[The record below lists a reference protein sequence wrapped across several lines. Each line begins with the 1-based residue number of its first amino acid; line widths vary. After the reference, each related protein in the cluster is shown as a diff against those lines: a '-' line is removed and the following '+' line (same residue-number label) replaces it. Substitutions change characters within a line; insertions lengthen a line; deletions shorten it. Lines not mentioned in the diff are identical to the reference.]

1 MRALIIALL
10 LLAPQTG
17 AAYRA
22 DVEAFRKQR
31 ETEINGPTGWA
42 ALVGLH
48 WLTAGT
54 FTIGRTPGSQ
64 IALAGPSAPA
74 TLGKISVTDHDAT
87 IALAPGVAG
96 TVKNAPVTSVTL
108 QPNSDIDTALVV
120 GKTSM
125 IVIRRGQRLALR
137 VWDSAAP
144 NRTKYAHL
152 TWMAIDPK
160 WRFNATFIPHANPPK
175 MKIQNVLGE
184 TIEMTNPGAVEFVTG
199 GKTIRLE
206 ALLESDDAKEFFFM
220 FKDATSNKTTYG
232 AGRYLYT
239 PLPKDGHVDLD
250 FNKAD
255 NPPCAFTD
263 FATCPLPPLPNRLTI
278 AVPAGETYAKH

>member
-1 MRALIIALL
+1 MRAVVIALL
-10 LLAPQTG
+10 LLLPQAG
-17 AAYRA
+17 ASYRA

-54 FTIGRTPGSQ
+54 FTIGSAPGSQ
-64 IALAGPSAPA
+64 IPLTGPSAPA
-74 TLGKISVTDHDAT
+74 KLGTITVTAQDAT
-87 IALAPGVAG
+87 LALAPSTQA
-96 TVKNAPVTSVTL
+96 TVKNAPVTNVTL
-108 QPNSDIDTALVV
+108 RPDGDMDTALVV

-125 IVIRRGQRLALR
+125 IVIKRGARLALR

-152 TWMAIDPK
+152 VWNPIAPQ
-160 WRFNATFIPHANPPK
+160 WRFNATFVPHPNPPK

-184 TIEMTNPGAVEFVTG
+184 VVEMTNPGTVEFVATG
-199 GKTIRLE
+199 RKITLE
-206 ALLESDDAKEFFFM
+206 ALLEEDDAQELFFM

-250 FNKAD
+250 FNKAK

-278 AVPAGETYAKH
+278 AIPAGELFKGH